1 MTDVLQQHQ
10 QLTKSL
16 MLIGRYD
23 SSMTSLVEQIE
34 AQPKEKKILLN
45 FQYQVTAI

>member
-23 SSMTSLVEQIE
+23 SSMTSLADQSELQL
-34 AQPKEKKILLN
+34 KEKKLS
-45 FQYQVTAI
+45 